1 MHLHIH
7 SQTQKLNLVREF
19 IAEAARESGFDDEA
33 TGKIMLAVDEACTN
47 IIKHAYGYAG
57 NRDIDLDIVTDTTR
71 FEVRITHNGKSFDP
85 STVKTPDM
93 KEYFR
98 KYQRGGLGIHL
109 MRRLMDEVAYEKLP
123 DNRNVVRLIK
133 FLPVNAQRQ
142 K

>member
-1 MHLHIH
+1 MHLHIQ

-47 IIKHAYGYAG
+47 IIKHAYEYAG
-57 NRDIDLDIVTDTTR
+57 NRDIDVEVSTNGTR
-71 FEVRITHNGKSFDP
+71 FEVIITHNGKSFDP
-85 STVKTPDM
+85 KGVKSPDM
-93 KEYFR
+93 QEYFR

-109 MRRLMDEVAYEKLP
+109 MRRLMDEVAYETLP
-123 DNRNVVRLIK
+123 DKRNVVRLIK
-133 FLPVNAQRQ
+133 LLPVNAQRQ

>member
-1 MHLHIH
+1 MHLHIQ

-57 NRDIDLDIVTDTTR
+57 NRDIDVEVLTNSTR
-71 FEVRITHNGKSFDP
+71 FEVIITHNGKSFDP
-85 STVKTPDM
+85 SVVKSPDM

-109 MRRLMDEVAYEKLP
+109 MRRLMDEVTYETLP
-123 DNRNVVRLIK
+123 DKRNVVRMIK
-133 FLPVNAQRQ
+133 LLPVNSHRP